1 MKAKIARIALRR
13 KNGASLVEVIVG
25 LFIIIPMFLC
35 IIDLSAIVVGQIV
48 NDAMAKRAA
57 RAAAHQDNAGAAT
70 TAAQNVVS
78 AYQPNGI
85 VTSIAIEKVE
95 FDQAKSGKVSIQT
108 KTIINIPAPIPIVSI
123 FKNGREMHAK
133 ATEPIVML
141 TANP

>member
-1 MKAKIARIALRR
+1 MKR
-13 KNGASLVEVIVG
+13 KRGASLVEVTVG
-25 LFIIIPMFLC
+25 LFIIIPMFLA

-78 AYQPNGI
+78 AYSPNGI
-85 VTSIAIEKVE
+85 VTSIAVEKVD
-95 FDQAKSGKVSIQT
+95 FDKDKSGKVVVET
-108 KTIINIPAPIPIVSI
+108 KTIINIPAPIQIVSI
-123 FKNGREMHAK
+123 FQNGRAMHAR

>member
-1 MKAKIARIALRR
+1 MRR
-13 KNGASLVEVIVG
+13 KNGASMVEVIVG

-57 RAAAHQDNAGAAT
+57 RAAAHQDNAGAAQ
-70 TAAQNVVS
+70 TAAQSVVA
-78 AYQPNGI
+78 AYEPNGI
-85 VTSIAIEKVE
+85 VTSIAVENIE
-95 FDQAKSGKVSIQT
+95 FDQGKSGKVSVET

-123 FKNGREMHAK
+123 FQNGRAMHAK

>member
-1 MKAKIARIALRR
+1 MKR
-13 KNGASLVEVIVG
+13 KRGASLVEVTVG
-25 LFIIIPMFLC
+25 LFIIIPMFLA

-57 RAAAHQDNAGAAT
+57 RAAAHQDNAGSAT

-78 AYQPNGI
+78 AYLPNGI
-85 VTSIAIEKVE
+85 VTSIAVEKVD
-95 FDQAKSGKVSIQT
+95 FDKDKSGKVVVET
-108 KTIINIPAPIPIVSI
+108 KTIINIPAPIQIVSI
-123 FKNGREMHAK
+123 FQNGRAMHAR

>member
-1 MKAKIARIALRR
+1 MKR
-13 KNGASLVEVIVG
+13 KRGASLVEVTVG
-25 LFIIIPMFLC
+25 LFIIIPMFLA

-57 RAAAHQDNAGAAT
+57 RAAAHQENAGAAT

-78 AYQPNGI
+78 AYLPNGI

-95 FDQAKSGKVSIQT
+95 FDKDKSGKVVVET
-108 KTIINIPAPIPIVSI
+108 KTIINIPAPIQIVSI
-123 FKNGREMHAK
+123 FQNGRAMHAR

>member
-1 MKAKIARIALRR
+1 MKR
-13 KNGASLVEVIVG
+13 KRGASLVEVTVG
-25 LFIIIPMFLC
+25 LFIIIPMFLA

-78 AYQPNGI
+78 AYLPNGI
-85 VTSIAIEKVE
+85 VTSIAVEKVD
-95 FDQAKSGKVSIQT
+95 FDKDKSGKVVVET
-108 KTIINIPAPIPIVSI
+108 KTIINIPAPIQIVSI
-123 FKNGREMHAK
+123 FQNGRAMHAR

>member
-1 MKAKIARIALRR
+1 VKR
-13 KNGASLVEVIVG
+13 KRGASLVEVTVG
-25 LFIIIPMFLC
+25 LFIIIPMFLA

-57 RAAAHQDNAGAAT
+57 RAAAHQENAGAAT

-78 AYQPNGI
+78 AYLPNGI
-85 VTSIAIEKVE
+85 VTSIAIEKVD
-95 FDQAKSGKVSIQT
+95 FDKDKSGKVVVET
-108 KTIINIPAPIPIVSI
+108 KTIINIPAPIQIVSI
-123 FKNGREMHAK
+123 FQNGRAMHAR

>member
-1 MKAKIARIALRR
+1 VKR
-13 KNGASLVEVIVG
+13 KRGASLVEVTVG
-25 LFIIIPMFLC
+25 LFIIIPLFLA

-57 RAAAHQDNAGAAT
+57 RAAAHQENAGAAA

-78 AYQPNGI
+78 AYLPNGI
-85 VTSIAIEKVE
+85 VTSIAIEKV
-95 FDQAKSGKVSIQT
+95 DYDKDKSGRVIVET
-108 KTIINIPAPIPIVSI
+108 KTIINIPAPIQIVSI
-123 FKNGREMHAK
+123 FQNGRAMHAR

>member
-1 MKAKIARIALRR
+1 MKR
-13 KNGASLVEVIVG
+13 KRGASLVEVTVG
-25 LFIIIPMFLC
+25 LFIIIPMFLA

-57 RAAAHQDNAGAAT
+57 RAAAHQENAGAAT

-78 AYQPNGI
+78 AYLPNGI
-85 VTSIAIEKVE
+85 VTSIAIEKVD
-95 FDQAKSGKVSIQT
+95 FDKDKSGKVVVET
-108 KTIINIPAPIPIVSI
+108 KTIINIPAPIQIVSI
-123 FKNGREMHAK
+123 FQNGRAMHAR